1 MSAFDIETL
10 TLKELLD
17 ELQSRME
24 SMIFAGVLKANKDN
38 CIDVRTSG
46 SCCMC
51 IGLSE
56 CVKQDLMAS
65 RENNQ

>member
-1 MSAFDIETL
+1 MSAFDLEMS

-46 SCCMC
+46 SACMC
-51 IGLSE
+51 IGLTE
-56 CVKQDLMAS
+56 CVKQDLMNT
-65 RENNQ
+65 RTQIG